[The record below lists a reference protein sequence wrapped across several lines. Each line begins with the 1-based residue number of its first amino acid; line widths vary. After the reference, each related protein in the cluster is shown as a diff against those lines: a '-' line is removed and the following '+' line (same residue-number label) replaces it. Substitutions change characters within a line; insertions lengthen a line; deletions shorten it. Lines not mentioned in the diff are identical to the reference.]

1 MSSWRRD
8 RVRSIVQRISRAS
21 VSVGGSQ
28 VSNIGKGFLV
38 LTGVFNYDN
47 ESDLEWMAKRIAQ
60 LRVFADAEG
69 KMNLALQEAGGEV
82 LLVSQ
87 FTLCANIKKGNR
99 PSFIEAMEPQA
110 AEAMVKRLG
119 EALKGYGLTVQTG
132 VFGAMMDV
140 ELVNDG
146 PVTIVLDSREF
157 R

>member
-1 MSSWRRD
+1 M
-8 RVRSIVQRISRAS
+8 RSIIQRVSRAS
-21 VSVGGSQ
+21 VSVGGNQ
-28 VSNIGKGFLV
+28 VSSIGRGFLV
-38 LTGVFNYDN
+38 LTGVFGYDN
-47 ESDLEWMAKRIAQ
+47 DDDLAWMAKRIAQ
-60 LRVFADAEG
+60 LRVFADEEG
-69 KMNLALQEAGGEV
+69 KMNLALNEAGGEV
-82 LLVSQ
+82 LLASQ

-110 AEAMVKRLG
+110 AEVMVKRLG
-119 EALKGYGLTVQTG
+119 ETLKGYGLAVQTG

>member
-1 MSSWRRD
+1 M
-8 RVRSIVQRISRAS
+8 RSVVQRVQRAE
-21 VSVGGSQ
+21 VRVGGETVAST
-28 VSNIGKGFLV
+28 GAGFLV
-38 LTGVFNYDN
+38 LTGVFEHDDDK
-47 ESDLEWMAKRIAQ
+47 DLEWMARRIAQ

-69 KMNLALQEAGGEV
+69 RMNLGPIDVGAEI

-99 PSFIEAMEPQA
+99 PSFIPAMAPELA
-110 AEAMVKRLG
+110 AEMVQRLAS
-119 EALKGYGLTVQTG
+119 ALAERGLTVRTG
-132 VFGAMMDV
+132 VFGAMMEV

>member
-1 MSSWRRD
+1 M
-8 RVRSIVQRISRAS
+8 RSIVQRVSRAS

-28 VSNIGKGFLV
+28 VSSIGKGFLV
-38 LTGVFNYDN
+38 LAGVFGYDN
-47 ESDLEWMAKRIAQ
+47 DSDLDWMAKRIAQ

-69 KMNLALQEAGGEV
+69 KMNLALSEAGGEV

-99 PSFIEAMEPQA
+99 PSFIEAMEPQS

-132 VFGAMMDV
+132 VFGALMDV
-140 ELVNDG
+140 ELVNEG

>member
-1 MSSWRRD
+1 M
-8 RVRSIVQRISRAS
+8 RSIVQRVSRAS

-28 VSNIGKGFLV
+28 VSSIGKGFLV
-38 LTGVFNYDN
+38 LTGVFGYDN

-69 KMNLALQEAGGEV
+69 KMNVALQEAGGEV

-99 PSFIEAMEPQA
+99 PSFIEAMEPSA
-110 AEAMVKRLG
+110 AEEVVKRLC
-119 EALKGYGLTVQTG
+119 EALKGYGLNVQAG

>member
-1 MSSWRRD
+1 M
-8 RVRSIVQRISRAS
+8 RSIVQRVARAS
-21 VSVGGSQ
+21 VNVGGDQ
-28 VSNIGKGFLV
+28 VSSIGKGFLV
-38 LTGVFNYDN
+38 LTGVFGYDN
-47 ESDLEWMAKRIAQ
+47 DSDLEWMAKRIAQ
-60 LRVFADAEG
+60 LRVFADEEG
-69 KMNLALQEAGGEV
+69 KMNLALNEAGGEV

-99 PSFIEAMEPQA
+99 PSFIEAMEPNA
-110 AEAMVKRLG
+110 AEEMVKRLG
-119 EALKGYGLTVQTG
+119 DTLKGYGFAVQTG

>member
-1 MSSWRRD
+1 M
-8 RVRSIVQRISRAS
+8 RSIVQRVSRAS

-28 VSNIGKGFLV
+28 VSSIGKGFLV
-38 LTGVFNYDN
+38 LTGVFGYDN
-47 ESDLEWMAKRIAQ
+47 DSDLEWMAKRIAQ

-69 KMNLALQEAGGEV
+69 KMNFALQEAGGEV

-110 AEAMVKRLG
+110 AEEMVKRLG
-119 EALKGYGLTVQTG
+119 EALKGYGLAVQTG